1 MISKSD
7 KIIIKQMILRQQ
19 KATPGI
25 VNQYKHFRHDNQEQ
39 IFRSEIVCSNKD
51 EDDENPVG
59 VGSETVAT

>member
-25 VNQYKHFRHDNQEQ
+25 VNQYKHFRYDNQEQ

-51 EDDENPVG
+51 DGINPVG
-59 VGSETVAT
+59 VGTETVAT